1 MAKDSVGTNCSTI
14 VYRRQKSIPCSCP
27 KCSHYRV
34 IDGVKYCMANGD
46 ILQRCKTSCLYY
58 SGPIIYR
65 RKPKKKSKS
74 RAKSQHT
81 ANKKKNAYK
90 H

>member
-1 MAKDSVGTNCSTI
+1 MAKGSVGTNCSTI

-34 IDGVKYCMANGD
+34 VDGVKYCMASGD

-65 RKPKKKSKS
+65 RI
-74 RAKSQHT
+74 
-81 ANKKKNAYK
+81 
-90 H
+90 

>member
-1 MAKDSVGTNCSTI
+1 MAKGSVGTNCSTI

-34 IDGVKYCMANGD
+34 VDGVKYCMSSGD